1 MRVAVKP
8 QKFKKLRSMLNLS
21 GKGKAS
27 TYLLRDEMEVIVYS
41 ITGDRIECKDTGSY
55 FYKNLAPMGFKKQ
68 VTIDSHPTMEN
79 VNFLISAIN
88 KKRKEDEGKVIAS
101 RSKRSRS
108 AVGNM
113 TGLTP
118 VRKKDVSV
126 VANRS
131 KSVELD
137 LNQVLIQ
144 KIVDQELDTLSFDGT
159 NISIKFK

>member
-8 QKFKKLRSMLNLS
+8 QKFKKLRSMLSLS
-21 GKGKAS
+21 NKGKAS

-41 ITGDRIECKDTGSY
+41 ITGNRIECKDTGSY

-88 KKRKEDEGKVIAS
+88 KKRKEEEGNVIAS
-101 RSKRSRS
+101 RSKKNRGVIKNLVKSPP
-108 AVGNM
+108 AN
-113 TGLTP
+113 
-118 VRKKDVSV
+118 KKDISV
-126 VANRS
+126 RVS
-131 KSVELD
+131 KSESIELD

-144 KIVDQELDTLSFDGT
+144 KILDQKLDTLSFDGT
-159 NISIKFK
+159 NISITFK